1 MIKQELIL
9 FDDPDFKDV
18 RVIQADGKP
27 WFVGK
32 DVCRFFGDKN
42 HSRSLSRV
50 NEADKAILD
59 LETKGGIQ
67 KTILVN
73 ESGLYALLLGMHP
86 QKANKYGTSQATQ
99 ERIEKL
105 SAFRRWVT
113 HDVLPTVRQGG
124 KYETP
129 AYRNYM
135 DARIAEL
142 LEDYRRRKGYGK
154 NTVVYG
160 ETVDTDYEVIA
171 V

>member
-18 RVIQADGKP
+18 RVVQADGKP

-42 HSRSLSRV
+42 HSRSLLRV

-67 KTILVN
+67 KTTLVN

-86 QKANKYGTSQATQ
+86 QKANKRGVSQATQ

-105 SAFRRWVT
+105 TAFRHWVT
-113 HDVLPTVRQGG
+113 HDVLPTVRHGG

-142 LEDYRRRKGYGK
+142 MEDYRRRKGLRSE
-154 NTVVYG
+154 VIHA
-160 ETVDTDYEVIA
+160 DYEVID

>member
-1 MIKQELIL
+1 MTKQELIL

-18 RVIQADGKP
+18 RIVQADGKP
-27 WFVGK
+27 WFAGK

-42 HSRSLSRV
+42 HSRSLARV

-86 QKANKYGTSQATQ
+86 QKANKHGVSQATQ

-105 SAFRRWVT
+105 SAFRHWVT

-124 KYETP
+124 RYETP
-129 AYRNYM
+129 AYRQYM
-135 DARIAEL
+135 DAMVARA
-142 LEDYRRRKGYGK
+142 LEEYRRSKGLR
-154 NTVVYG
+154 
-160 ETVDTDYEVIA
+160 DEVIEI
-171 V
+171 